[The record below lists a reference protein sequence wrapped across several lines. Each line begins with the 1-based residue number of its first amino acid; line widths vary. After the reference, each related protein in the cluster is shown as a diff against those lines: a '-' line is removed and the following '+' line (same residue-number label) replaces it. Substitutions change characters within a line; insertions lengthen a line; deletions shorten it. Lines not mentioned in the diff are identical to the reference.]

1 MKIGVIGTGYVGLV
15 SGVCFAELGHEV
27 FCLDNNK
34 NKIDMLHKG
43 EIPIYEPGLSD
54 LLEKNVKQKRLS
66 FSMDKEVLKN
76 VEVVFLA
83 VGTPMQDSG
92 EANLTYLFQSVEEC
106 LPFLKEESVLVIK
119 STVPVGTHLRVKEI
133 VKNNTHK
140 KIFVVSNPEFLKEG
154 AAINDFMK
162 PDRIVIG
169 FEEAKAF
176 ETMSEIYRPLVR
188 QGNPILK
195 MTNASAE
202 LTKYACNAFLATK
215 ISFINEMSQ
224 MCDLF
229 GASIDE
235 IRQGM
240 GSDPRIGKAFLYPGP
255 GFGGSCFPKDVSAII
270 YSAAQ
275 KDYQF
280 KLALAT
286 NEVNQKQ
293 KIYLAQKIYQ
303 VMGSK
308 LNGKN
313 FAIWGLTFK
322 ANTDDIRESAAIDMI
337 NELASKG
344 ASFKVYD
351 PCGMDNFKMLTDV
364 DQKKITYF
372 ADNYECLDQ
381 VDALI
386 ILTEWR
392 EFQTP
397 DLALMKSKMKS
408 AWIFDG
414 RNLLDVD
421 KVVAQGF
428 QYYGLGKGQS
438 IAD

>member
-1 MKIGVIGTGYVGLV
+1 
-15 SGVCFAELGHEV
+15 
-27 FCLDNNK
+27 
-34 NKIDMLHKG
+34 
-43 EIPIYEPGLSD
+43 
-54 LLEKNVKQKRLS
+54 
-66 FSMDKEVLKN
+66 
-76 VEVVFLA
+76 
-83 VGTPMQDSG
+83 
-92 EANLTYLFQSVEEC
+92 
-106 LPFLKEESVLVIK
+106 
-119 STVPVGTHLRVKEI
+119 
-133 VKNNTHK
+133 
-140 KIFVVSNPEFLKEG
+140 
-154 AAINDFMK
+154 
-162 PDRIVIG
+162 
-169 FEEAKAF
+169 
-176 ETMSEIYRPLVR
+176 
-188 QGNPILK
+188 

-275 KDYQF
+275 KDYKFQ
-280 KLALAT
+280 LALAT

-293 KIYLAQKIYQ
+293 KIYLAQKIFKTL
-303 VMGSK
+303 GEDLRDK
-308 LNGKN
+308 T

-337 NELASKG
+337 NVLAQKG
-344 ASFKVYD
+344 ARFNVYD
-351 PCGMDNFKMLTDV
+351 PCGMENFKALTEI
-364 DQKKITYF
+364 DQKKLTYF
-372 ADNYECLDQ
+372 DNNYDCLKA

-397 DLALMKSKMKS
+397 DLTLMKSKMKS
-408 AWIFDG
+408 PSIFDG
-414 RNLLDVD
+414 RNLLDVE
-421 KVVAQGF
+421 KVLQQGF
-428 QYYGLGKGQS
+428 QYFGLGKGQKV
-438 IAD
+438 